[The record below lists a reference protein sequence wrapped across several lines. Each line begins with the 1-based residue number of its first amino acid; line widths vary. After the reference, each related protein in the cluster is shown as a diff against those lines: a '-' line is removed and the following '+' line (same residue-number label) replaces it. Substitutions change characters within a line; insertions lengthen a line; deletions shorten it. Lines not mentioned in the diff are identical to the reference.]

1 MTLLR
6 LFPYAAQETKEP
18 QVIFEPGDKAL
29 LIDPR
34 GRRYLIT
41 LSKAGAFHFHRG
53 IVHHDDIIGR
63 HDGVSVLSTTG
74 APLTAL
80 SPTYADYVLKMPR
93 GAQVIYPKDVA
104 MILVQGDIYP
114 GATVLEAGIGSGAL
128 TIALLRA
135 VGDTGKVVA
144 YEVRED
150 FAARA
155 RANIEAFGMKT
166 SNLEIHLGSVYEK
179 VEVHPV
185 DRVVLDLAEPWR
197 ALPQLQGVL
206 RSGGILTCFLP
217 TILQVHH
224 LNQELEAEQRWTSVS
239 TFESLTRTWHIEG
252 RSVRPNH
259 RMVAHTGFITVARL
273 TLPHGGSAWDD
284 KAQVSS

>member
-1 MTLLR
+1 MTWD
-6 LFPYAAQETKEP
+6 P
-18 QVIFEPGDKAL
+18 VIFEPGDKAL
-29 LIDPR
+29 LTDSR

-41 LSKAGAFHFHRG
+41 LTKGGAFHFHRG
-53 IVHHDDIIGR
+53 IVQHDDLIGR
-63 HDGVSVLSTTG
+63 PDGVAVLSSTG
-74 APLTAL
+74 AALTAL
-80 SPTYADYVLKMPR
+80 SPTYSDYVLKMPR

-104 MILVQGDIYP
+104 MILVHGDIFP

-135 VGDTGKVVA
+135 VGDSGRVIA

-150 FAARA
+150 FATRA
-155 RANIEAFGMKT
+155 HANIEGFGMKT
-166 SNLEIHLGSVYEK
+166 SNLEIHLGSVYE
-179 VEVHPV
+179 EMDLEPV

-197 ALPQLQGVL
+197 ALPQIHGTL

-217 TILQVHH
+217 TILQVHQ
-224 LNQELEAEQRWTSVS
+224 LTLALEAEQRWTSVS

-259 RMVAHTGFITVARL
+259 KMVAHTGFVTVARL
-273 TLPHGGSAWDD
+273 SLDEGGVHRVTMP
-284 KAQVSS
+284 K

>member
-1 MTLLR
+1 M
-6 LFPYAAQETKEP
+6 
-18 QVIFEPGDKAL
+18 IFEPGDKAL
-29 LIDPR
+29 LIDSR

-41 LSKAGAFHFHRG
+41 LARGGTFHFHRG
-53 IVHHDDIIGR
+53 IVQHDDIIGR
-63 HDGVSVLSTTG
+63 PDGSAVLSTTG
-74 APLTAL
+74 AILTTF

-104 MILVQGDIYP
+104 MILVHGDIYP

-135 VGDTGKVVA
+135 VGDSGRVFA

-155 RANIEAFGMKT
+155 QANIEAFGMKT
-166 SNLEIHLGSVYEK
+166 SNLEIHLQSIYEK
-179 VEVHPV
+179 VELEPV

-217 TILQVHH
+217 TILQVHQ
-224 LNQELEAEQRWTSVS
+224 LTLELEAEQRWNSVS

-273 TLPHGGSAWDD
+273 TLPHGGGAWDD